1 MTLEM
6 NKKKIFNDPVYGFVS
21 VPYGILFELVEH
33 PYFQRLRRIRQ
44 LGLTDYVYP
53 GALHTRFHHALGALH
68 LMGQAIGVLRSKGV
82 AISPAE
88 EEAVSIAILL
98 HDIGHGPISH
108 ALEHTLVNVH
118 HEQLSLFFM
127 QELNEQFDG
136 RLDLAI
142 RIFENRY
149 AKPFLHQLISGQLDM
164 DRMDY
169 LNRDSFFTGVSEGV
183 IGYDRITKMLTVR
196 DGELLVE
203 EKGIYSIE
211 KFLVA
216 RRLMY
221 WQAYLHKTVLA
232 AEQMLIR
239 TLRRAK
245 ALAQAGENISVPGA
259 LNEFLNTEFTLAD
272 FERDRRRLLDYF
284 ADLDDFD
291 VMMALKIWQK
301 HPDPILALLSQGLV
315 QRRLFRVEIK
325 KIPFERDH
333 LEKIRHKVVD
343 RYGSMDEAALDHL
356 VFQGQESNSA
366 YKVSKEEI
374 NILYKDG
381 RILPM
386 SEASDQGIDPKIITK
401 YYLCYP
407 KNIC

>member
-118 HEQLSLFFM
+118 HELLSLFFM
-127 QELNEQFDG
+127 QVRNEQFDG

-149 AKPFLHQLISGQLDM
+149 AKPFLHQLISGKLDM
-164 DRMDY
+164 DRKDY
-169 LNRDSFFTGVSEGV
+169 LNRDSYFTGVSEGV
-183 IGYDRITKMLTVR
+183 IGYDRIIEMLNVADDR
-196 DGELLVE
+196 LVVE
-203 EKGIYSIE
+203 QKGIYSVE
-211 KFLVA
+211 RFLTS
-216 RRLMY
+216 RRIMY
-221 WQAYLHKTVLA
+221 WQVYLHKTVVA
-232 AEQMLIR
+232 AEQMLI
-239 TLRRAK
+239 LVLQRARDLSRAGTK
-245 ALAQAGENISVPGA
+245 VWAPPSLEYFLKNRVSGKDFKMHLNPLAGFGTHDFSNANPMVEFFWRNNGKYGHAPTCVCCPHSGETHCIQ
-259 LNEFLNTEFTLAD
+259 TLAAVVQNNHK
-272 FERDRRRLLDYF
+272 FPHFGLL
-284 ADLDDFD
+284 LP
-291 VMMALKIWQK
+291 V
-301 HPDPILALLSQGLV
+301 
-315 QRRLFRVEIK
+315 RV
-325 KIPFERDH
+325 
-333 LEKIRHKVVD
+333 
-343 RYGSMDEAALDHL
+343 
-356 VFQGQESNSA
+356 
-366 YKVSKEEI
+366 
-374 NILYKDG
+374 
-381 RILPM
+381 
-386 SEASDQGIDPKIITK
+386 
-401 YYLCYP
+401 
-407 KNIC
+407 